1 MAKYTSIGGQALIE
15 GIMMKSP
22 EKTALAVRMPD
33 KSIDITYLNG
43 KGIRERYKILR
54 VPVIRGVA
62 GFVESMIQGYKAMM
76 MSADKSGFTDLEE
89 EDSRKA
95 KSESVKETAENSDE
109 QENGA
114 VQQAET
120 EQQAGAET
128 EKEVCDKQELNPS
141 DVQEVS
147 TEQEAEPDSVNEN
160 LDKQELNPSG
170 VQQNSFEQKAPFAGD
185 QKTGDQKNG
194 EKKNNALMSV
204 IMVIATVL
212 GVALAVI
219 LFMLLPRLAV
229 SGLRLVTGTDFSPVV
244 RSSIEQLLKL
254 AIFVAY
260 VWAVSFMKDIKRV
273 FMYHGAEHKTI
284 FCYEKG
290 LPLTVENVRVQRRFH
305 PRCGTSFMI
314 LMILISIVFSTL
326 VQIIFPAVYNAAW
339 LWVVIKILLIPL
351 VCGAGFEVLKIC
363 GKYDNLATRIISA
376 PGLWLQRITTK
387 EPDDGMIEVAI
398 AALKACEPKV
408 PDVDRSVD
416 RAENQPG

>member
-43 KGIRERYKILR
+43 KSVREKYKILKL
-54 VPVIRGVA
+54 PILRGIA
-62 GFVESMIQGYKAMM
+62 GFIESMLQGYKAMM
-76 MSADKSGFTDLEE
+76 LSADKSGFTDLDEE
-89 EDSRKA
+89 EKE
-95 KSESVKETAENSDE
+95 KPES
-109 QENGA
+109 
-114 VQQAET
+114 
-120 EQQAGAET
+120 
-128 EKEVCDKQELNPS
+128 
-141 DVQEVS
+141 
-147 TEQEAEPDSVNEN
+147 
-160 LDKQELNPSG
+160 
-170 VQQNSFEQKAPFAGD
+170 
-185 QKTGDQKNG
+185 
-194 EKKNNALMSV
+194 EKKKEGALMSV
-204 IMVIATVL
+204 IMVIASVL
-212 GVALAVI
+212 GVALAVV

-229 SGLRLVTGTDFSPVV
+229 QGLRALFKVDFSPVV

-254 AIFVAY
+254 TIFVIY

-290 LPLTVENVRVQRRFH
+290 LPLTVENVREQRRFH

-314 LMILISIVFSTL
+314 LMILVSIIFSTI
-326 VQIIFPAVYNAAW
+326 VQIIFPSVYNIAW

-363 GKYDNLATRIISA
+363 GKYDNLATKIISA

-387 EPDDGMIEVAI
+387 EPDDGMIEIAI
-398 AALKACEPKV
+398 AALKACEPAV

-416 RAENQPG
+416 RVEENDNTETDETEE

>member
-43 KGIRERYKILR
+43 KSVREKYKILKL
-54 VPVIRGVA
+54 PILRGIA
-62 GFVESMIQGYKAMM
+62 GFIESMLKGYKAMM
-76 MSADKSGFTDLEE
+76 LSADKSGFTDLDEE
-89 EDSRKA
+89 EKE
-95 KSESVKETAENSDE
+95 KTES
-109 QENGA
+109 
-114 VQQAET
+114 
-120 EQQAGAET
+120 
-128 EKEVCDKQELNPS
+128 
-141 DVQEVS
+141 
-147 TEQEAEPDSVNEN
+147 
-160 LDKQELNPSG
+160 
-170 VQQNSFEQKAPFAGD
+170 
-185 QKTGDQKNG
+185 
-194 EKKNNALMSV
+194 EKKKEGALMSV
-204 IMVIATVL
+204 IMVIASVL
-212 GVALAVI
+212 GVALAVV

-229 SGLRLVTGTDFSPVV
+229 QGLRALFKVDFSPVV

-254 AIFVAY
+254 TIFVIY

-290 LPLTVENVRVQRRFH
+290 LPLTVENVREQRRFH

-314 LMILISIVFSTL
+314 LMILVSIIFSTI
-326 VQIIFPAVYNAAW
+326 VQIIFPSVYNIAW

-363 GKYDNLATRIISA
+363 GKYDNLATKIISA

-387 EPDDGMIEVAI
+387 EPDDGMIEIAI
-398 AALKACEPKV
+398 AALKACEPAV

-416 RAENQPG
+416 RVEENDNTETDETEE

>member
-43 KGIRERYKILR
+43 KSIREKYKILKL
-54 VPVIRGVA
+54 PILRGIA
-62 GFVESMIQGYKAMM
+62 GFIESMIQGYKAMM
-76 MSADKSGFTDLEE
+76 LSADKSGFTDLDEGE
-89 EDSRKA
+89 A
-95 KSESVKETAENSDE
+95 KEKTESDKKKESV
-109 QENGA
+109 
-114 VQQAET
+114 
-120 EQQAGAET
+120 
-128 EKEVCDKQELNPS
+128 
-141 DVQEVS
+141 
-147 TEQEAEPDSVNEN
+147 
-160 LDKQELNPSG
+160 
-170 VQQNSFEQKAPFAGD
+170 
-185 QKTGDQKNG
+185 
-194 EKKNNALMSV
+194 LMSV

-212 GVALAVI
+212 GVALAVV

-229 SGLRLVTGTDFSPVV
+229 QGLRALFKVEFSPVV

-254 AIFVAY
+254 TIFVIY

-290 LPLTVENVRVQRRFH
+290 LPLTVKNVRTHRRFH

-314 LMILISIVFSTL
+314 LMILVSIIFSTI
-326 VQIIFPAVYNAAW
+326 VQIIFPSVYNIYW
-339 LWVVIKILLIPL
+339 LWVAIKILLIPL

-363 GKYDNLATRIISA
+363 GKYDNLATKIISA

-387 EPDDGMIEVAI
+387 EPEDDMIEIAI
-398 AALKACEPKV
+398 AALKACEPAV

-416 RAENQPG
+416 RIEEKQNTETDETEE